1 MAVGIEDASMLYGLR
16 TRRIPP
22 IANHKEQDPELGN
35 LTLSKG
41 GHYPNIEYGLRFAA
55 GFGSQIAL
63 SLLRRWPVEGDR
75 IDGSRLLAWARS
87 LAGTDDV
94 VFRILQNKLVSYV
107 KGEDNLHGGVQGD
120 SWEPTAAWEGR
131 PSEAPKPTP
140 ESVPDPIPSPQVS
153 SSVPPIQPASQV
165 EDAGMTATV
174 IQVVV
179 DHTGYP
185 ADFVELDQDLEGE
198 LGIDTVKQAEIMAD
212 IREKFSLPLDED
224 FVLADY
230 PTLSHMIGYIQ
241 RMTGGRDA
249 PSPAPTAA
257 VQPMTASQESAPDPS
272 PMASAAVSVRGVPV
286 IATTARK
293 ARFASIK
300 DGYVL
305 KSRQGNLRL
314 SNTYNQQFLMTKQLL
329 TLGKQRL
336 VIHYDDYQQI
346 SGQWIP
352 MQVRYEGQAKGETVQ
367 LEFAFRKVEI
377 NSEIR
382 TPFSIPKS
390 YTRL

>member
-1 MAVGIEDASMLYGLR
+1 MRRALFYGMILLIINGCSVLR
-16 TRRIPP
+16 
-22 IANHKEQDPELGN
+22 
-35 LTLSKG
+35 
-41 GHYPNIEYGLRFAA
+41 
-55 GFGSQIAL
+55 
-63 SLLRRWPVEGDR
+63 
-75 IDGSRLLAWARS
+75 
-87 LAGTDDV
+87 
-94 VFRILQNKLVSYV
+94 
-107 KGEDNLHGGVQGD
+107 
-120 SWEPTAAWEGR
+120 
-131 PSEAPKPTP
+131 PKPT
-140 ESVPDPIPSPQVS
+140 S
-153 SSVPPIQPASQV
+153 
-165 EDAGMTATV
+165 
-174 IQVVV
+174 
-179 DHTGYP
+179 
-185 ADFVELDQDLEGE
+185 
-198 LGIDTVKQAEIMAD
+198 
-212 IREKFSLPLDED
+212 
-224 FVLADY
+224 
-230 PTLSHMIGYIQ
+230 TLSVSNAKELLEQTQLTQPTWETLDLRGSLTARQGDISQ
-241 RMTGGRDA
+241 RITTTVRISA
-249 PSPAPTAA
+249 NELIWLNAA
-257 VQPMTASQESAPDPS
+257 VIVPLGRAKIDQSGVAFYEQIGKTFFEGDFSAIEKTLGLALGYTQIENS
-272 PMASAAVSVRGVPV
+272 LRGVPV

>member
-1 MAVGIEDASMLYGLR
+1 MRRTLFFGMILLIINSCGVLR
-16 TRRIPP
+16 
-22 IANHKEQDPELGN
+22 
-35 LTLSKG
+35 
-41 GHYPNIEYGLRFAA
+41 
-55 GFGSQIAL
+55 
-63 SLLRRWPVEGDR
+63 
-75 IDGSRLLAWARS
+75 
-87 LAGTDDV
+87 
-94 VFRILQNKLVSYV
+94 
-107 KGEDNLHGGVQGD
+107 
-120 SWEPTAAWEGR
+120 
-131 PSEAPKPTP
+131 PKPTSNL
-140 ESVPDPIPSPQVS
+140 SVSNTKELLKQTQLT
-153 SSVPPIQPASQV
+153 QPTWETLDLRGSLTARQGDISQRI
-165 EDAGMTATV
+165 TTTV
-174 IQVVV
+174 RIS
-179 DHTGYP
+179 
-185 ADFVELDQDLEGE
+185 ANELIWLN
-198 LGIDTVKQAEIMAD
+198 
-212 IREKFSLPLDED
+212 
-224 FVLADY
+224 
-230 PTLSHMIGYIQ
+230 
-241 RMTGGRDA
+241 
-249 PSPAPTAA
+249 AA
-257 VQPMTASQESAPDPS
+257 VIVPLGRAKIDQSGVAFYEQIGKTFFEGDFSAIEKTLGLALGYTQIENS
-272 PMASAAVSVRGVPV
+272 LRGVPV

>member
-1 MAVGIEDASMLYGLR
+1 MHRALFFGMILLIINGCGVLR
-16 TRRIPP
+16 
-22 IANHKEQDPELGN
+22 
-35 LTLSKG
+35 
-41 GHYPNIEYGLRFAA
+41 
-55 GFGSQIAL
+55 
-63 SLLRRWPVEGDR
+63 
-75 IDGSRLLAWARS
+75 
-87 LAGTDDV
+87 
-94 VFRILQNKLVSYV
+94 
-107 KGEDNLHGGVQGD
+107 
-120 SWEPTAAWEGR
+120 
-131 PSEAPKPTP
+131 PKPTSTI
-140 ESVPDPIPSPQVS
+140 SVSNSKELLKQTQRT
-153 SSVPPIQPASQV
+153 QPTWETLDLRGSLTSRQGDISQRI
-165 EDAGMTATV
+165 TTTV
-174 IQVVV
+174 RIS
-179 DHTGYP
+179 
-185 ADFVELDQDLEGE
+185 ANELIWLN
-198 LGIDTVKQAEIMAD
+198 
-212 IREKFSLPLDED
+212 
-224 FVLADY
+224 
-230 PTLSHMIGYIQ
+230 
-241 RMTGGRDA
+241 
-249 PSPAPTAA
+249 AA
-257 VQPMTASQESAPDPS
+257 VIVPLGRAKIDQSGVAFYEQIGKTFFEGDFSAIEKTLGLALDYTQIENS
-272 PMASAAVSVRGVPV
+272 LRGVPV

-367 LEFAFRKVEI
+367 LEFAFRKAEI